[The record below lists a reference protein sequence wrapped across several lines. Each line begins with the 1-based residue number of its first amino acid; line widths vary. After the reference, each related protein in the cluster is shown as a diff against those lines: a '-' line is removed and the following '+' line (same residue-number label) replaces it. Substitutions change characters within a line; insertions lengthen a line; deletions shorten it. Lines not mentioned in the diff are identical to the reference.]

1 MGNFFS
7 PLNPFALTPPFSF
20 HPQSFFPSNLLF
32 SPSTLS
38 YLTLDPFFFTRL
50 PLLGVL
56 VGWLACCNAS
66 QISAAFGEK
75 TGLCGF
81 GCLVCWLLGGLP
93 MQSKY
98 RQHLGKTQF
107 GCYPF
112 FFTPLPLVGVLV
124 GSACL
129 ACWLLTSLGYL
140 LHRWR
145 VEKKMSRVKKTR

>member
-81 GCLVCWLLGGLP
+81 GCLVAWWATNAKQVSTAFGENTVWLLPFLFYPTSFGWCVGWFGLLGLLAANFLGLP
-93 MQSKY
+93 AS
-98 RQHLGKTQF
+98 
-107 GCYPF
+107 P
-112 FFTPLPLVGVLV
+112 
-124 GSACL
+124 
-129 ACWLLTSLGYL
+129 
-140 LHRWR
+140 
-145 VEKKMSRVKKTR
+145 VEG